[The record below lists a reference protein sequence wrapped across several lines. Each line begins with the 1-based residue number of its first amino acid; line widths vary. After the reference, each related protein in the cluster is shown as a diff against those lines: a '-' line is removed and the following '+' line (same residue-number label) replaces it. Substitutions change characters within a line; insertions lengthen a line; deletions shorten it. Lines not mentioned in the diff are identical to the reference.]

1 MINSEK
7 VKYWIDLSKEDIDVA
22 QVLLDG
28 GKIIYSGFMC
38 HLSVEKA
45 LKAKIEHSGYTPQKI
60 HNLIRIAELGG
71 VLDLMNDEQIML
83 LKMLNPLQIEARYP
97 AYKQQY
103 GTALSSEQCAFL
115 ITQVKEMI
123 AWIETQL

>member
-1 MINSEK
+1 MNNNEK

-28 GKIIYSGFMC
+28 GKLMYSGFMC

-45 LKAKIEHSGYTPQKI
+45 LKAKIEQSGNTPQKI
-60 HNLIRIAELGG
+60 HNLIRLAELGG
-71 VLDLMNDEQIML
+71 VLDLMSDEQIML
-83 LKMLNPLQIEARYP
+83 LNMLNPLQIETRYP

-103 GTALSSEQCAFL
+103 ETALSSEQCALL
-115 ITQVKEMI
+115 ITQAKEMI
-123 AWIETQL
+123 AWIEKQL